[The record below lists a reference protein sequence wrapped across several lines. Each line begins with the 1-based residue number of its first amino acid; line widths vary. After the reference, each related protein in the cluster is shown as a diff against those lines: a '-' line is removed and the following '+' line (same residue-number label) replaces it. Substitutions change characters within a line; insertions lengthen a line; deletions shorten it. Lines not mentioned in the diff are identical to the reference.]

1 MVRDLYTPVI
11 PQVILCSLAGRKIY
25 ALFQQEFIKVPE
37 QQCSSRTDSAS
48 IHLSWSKCSGSVEG
62 VPFLPH
68 LCTIQTKHRLY
79 FPHSAFKL
87 INLQR
92 NRKYNFF
99 LFVSPPCATGSIH
112 SWLFRQ
118 REINQV
124 APCGPPT
131 NLESLEKIKICATK
145 LKILIWC
152 ASESTVN
159 QREEMWSWCKILLGS
174 AVLYQSK
181 LSSLML
187 MLWPSAHQSFK
198 KKPQSSP
205 LQTSNPLC
213 IYDCII

>member
-1 MVRDLYTPVI
+1 MAVWKVCHFFHICEQFKQSTGCIFPTALLSLSI
-11 PQVILCSLAGRKIY
+11 CSAT
-25 ALFQQEFIKVPE
+25 EN
-37 QQCSSRTDSAS
+37 
-48 IHLSWSKCSGSVEG
+48 
-62 VPFLPH
+62 
-68 LCTIQTKHRLY
+68 TI
-79 FPHSAFKL
+79 FC
-87 INLQR
+87 
-92 NRKYNFF
+92 
-99 LFVSPPCATGSIH
+99 LFVSPPCAAGSIH

-145 LKILIWC
+145 LKNLIWF
-152 ASESTVN
+152 ASEYTVN

-198 KKPQSSP
+198 KS
-205 LQTSNPLC
+205 LNPLHYKPL
-213 IYDCII
+213 IHSVYMTV